1 MNGPGRSPGRGP
13 DLAGGPIASAA
24 SLAQSGRA
32 GRLLGGGAGLALG
45 LLALAHPLFVQPLPD
60 LLLALASGH
69 IRSPRSFE
77 DILLTRDGSRASAD
91 PIGERALR
99 RPIRPGSLP
108 GAFEARIQAIRP
120 GEVHPP
126 GD

>member
-1 MNGPGRSPGRGP
+1 MNGPGRSPGCGP

-24 SLAQSGRA
+24 SLMQSGRA

-69 IRSPRSFE
+69 IGSPRSLEVSTARAEVFSRE
-77 DILLTRDGSRASAD
+77 GGSYRRA
-91 PIGERALR
+91 
-99 RPIRPGSLP
+99 
-108 GAFEARIQAIRP
+108 GASSTNSARIAP
-120 GEVHPP
+120 WSL
-126 GD
+126 